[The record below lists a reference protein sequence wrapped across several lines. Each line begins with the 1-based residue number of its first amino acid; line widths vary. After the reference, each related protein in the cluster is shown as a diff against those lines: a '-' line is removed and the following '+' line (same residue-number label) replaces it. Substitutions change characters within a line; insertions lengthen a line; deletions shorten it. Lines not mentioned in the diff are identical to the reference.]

1 MTTGKSCSRVQ
12 DPKSPQISR
21 DMGSFHNLNESYR
34 QKNTQN
40 ESSSTI
46 DDNIDRIRNSEAN
59 TDRLKIAIY
68 MEAAK
73 VYRGRG
79 VERRFADYLD
89 GLGRYLSLDTSVR
102 SNGDVATN
110 GINNVLQVFLTTK
123 KLRKLHNL
131 YMKSLM
137 SQCLQTKVSRERAKC
152 HIPFQWRGMIKVYKT
167 ETANKNTLTRSL
179 SETHDTI
186 LNYVQANFGSN
197 SIVWRQTGIARL
209 SPSISTPLNFKNPT
223 RIHSEEHQSTRIPG
237 VLEIDHIAH
246 HAIENEDYCLSQSAL
261 WAISIGVKEYISKIL
276 EDVTSHFDAQ
286 NDEEVS
292 RKPRCLSCYDILQVI
307 NAKVKSNETA
317 NLRVSWEQSVSNACL
332 TMTRDIPL
340 NSFSETEKIHH
351 ESLESAQNS
360 VLIHHDGN
368 TCTHNTKFANE
379 T

>member
-1 MTTGKSCSRVQ
+1 
-12 DPKSPQISR
+12 
-21 DMGSFHNLNESYR
+21 
-34 QKNTQN
+34 
-40 ESSSTI
+40 
-46 DDNIDRIRNSEAN
+46 
-59 TDRLKIAIY
+59 
-68 MEAAK
+68 MEADK

-137 SQCLQTKVSRERAKC
+137 SQCLQTKVSRERAEC

-167 ETANKNTLTRSL
+167 ETANKNALTRSL

-186 LNYVQANFGSN
+186 LNYIQSNFGSN
-197 SIVWRQTGIARL
+197 SIVWRQTDIARL
-209 SPSISTPLNFKNPT
+209 SPSISTPLNSKNPT

-246 HAIENEDYCLSQSAL
+246 HAIKNEDYCLSQSAL
-261 WAISIGVKEYISKIL
+261 WAISIGVKEYITKIL

-286 NDEEVS
+286 NDEVVNDEDVS

-307 NAKVKSNETA
+307 NAKFKSNKTT
-317 NLRVSWEQSVSNACL
+317 NLRVAWEQSVSNACL

-340 NSFSETEKIHH
+340 NSFSETEKIQH
-351 ESLESAQNS
+351 ESFQSAQNS

-368 TCTHNTKFANE
+368 TCTHNTKSTN
-379 T
+379 TS